1 MDRRHSILT
10 PDPSSKHR
18 SSTNDTALLLADL
31 VRAERLGD
39 RAWLLEPFTS
49 PSVCGACMI
58 AYRAAWDIV
67 GEAGGARAWLEQFEA
82 RMAVGER

>member
-49 PSVCGACMI
+49 PSVCGACMT
-58 AYRAAWDIV
+58 AYCAAWDIID
-67 GEAGGARAWLEQFEA
+67 EAGGAKAWLAQFEA
-82 RMAVGER
+82 RMAVAER

>member
-1 MDRRHSILT
+1 VDRRHSILT
-10 PDPSSKHR
+10 PDPSSKHK

-49 PSVCGACMI
+49 PSGCVACMT
-58 AYRAAWDIV
+58 AYRAARDII
-67 GEAGGARAWLEQFEA
+67 GEAGGATAWLAQFEA